1 MKNINEQYREK
12 FNYQGFCIGDKVR
25 DKEIDTIGYIVDVRR
40 NRNGFYSVVVAYED
54 DAPRYSV
61 RIDFKNPLEELEIIN
76 KCEVFPDIVLRND
89 PVELTFTDTLLI
101 IEEIKEREIENINKK
116 LTFFEA
122 MVKLK
127 DGYKVRS
134 TKWNSYSYITIE
146 ANNEFIVNE
155 LGAVK
160 EINIEDYRDLL
171 YFLEAYGDNWE
182 IYEEHN

>member
-1 MKNINEQYREK
+1 MRNIDKEYRER

-25 DKEIDTIGYIVDVRR
+25 DKEIDEVGYVVELRDNI
-40 NRNGFYSVVVAYED
+40 NGYYSVIVAYED
-54 DAPRYSV
+54 DFPIYSV
-61 RIDFKNPLEELEIIN
+61 RIDFKNPSEELEIIN

-89 PVELTFTDTLLI
+89 PVELTFTDTLFI
-101 IEEIKEREIENINKK
+101 IEEIKEREIEKTNKK

-155 LGAVK
+155 LGAVR
-160 EINIEDYRDLL
+160 EINIEEYRDLL

-182 IYEEHN
+182 VYEENN